1 MIPDSRE
8 LVSEQS
14 QYSTLAAPSGL
25 DPEGTESSR
34 SLAVGFKE
42 PWMRLLFH
50 SQPPV
55 HPQHFEV
62 FSTGRGGRKKKKE
75 RKESVRGVFLSVL
88 FKCLKKARS
97 ALTSPWHCY

>member
-8 LVSEQS
+8 LVSEQR

-55 HPQHFEV
+55 HPHHFEV
-62 FSTGRGGRKKKKE
+62 FSIERGRRKE
-75 RKESVRGVFLSVL
+75 RKD
-88 FKCLKKARS
+88 KRS
-97 ALTSPWHCY
+97 R

>member
-14 QYSTLAAPSGL
+14 QYNTLAAPSGL
-25 DPEGTESSR
+25 DPETTESSG
-34 SLAVGFKE
+34 SLAVDFKE

-55 HPQHFEV
+55 HPQHIEV
-62 FSTGRGGRKKKKE
+62 FSTGRGRRKE
-75 RKESVRGVFLSVL
+75 RKNE
-88 FKCLKKARS
+88 RS
-97 ALTSPWHCY
+97 R